1 MKKADDFCYLQS
13 HQLFLLRL
21 FKIKEDKMFLTSLAL
36 IFLVGLLLSNLA
48 KKLKLPDLLGML
60 ITGMLL
66 GPYILNL
73 LDPNLLLISPDLRTM
88 ALVIILLRAGLSLD
102 FKALK
107 KVGRPALLMCFVP
120 ATLELIGVI
129 LFAPILFHISF
140 LEAAILGT
148 VLAAVSP
155 AVIVPRMVRL
165 IEQGYGT
172 NKSIPQLI
180 MASSSVDDIFV
191 IVLFTSL
198 TTLASEGSFSGLSL
212 FNIPLS
218 IMNGILIGILVGIFL
233 TTYFKKLHLRDSI
246 KTIIL
251 LSASFLLIG
260 LEDALE
266 TLLPFS
272 GLIAIMCVGALLY
285 RNNAPVA
292 QRLSLKLSKL
302 WIAAQLLLF
311 VLVGATV
318 DIAYA
323 LQSLIPALILILIAL
338 IFRAFGVWISLL
350 GTPLN
355 YKERLFCI
363 LAYMP
368 KATVQAA
375 IGSIPLS
382 MGLSCGSIVLTV
394 SIVAILVTA
403 PFGAFCIDTNYQR
416 LLDL

>member
-1 MKKADDFCYLQS
+1 
-13 HQLFLLRL
+13 
-21 FKIKEDKMFLTSLAL
+21 MFLTSLAL

-120 ATLELIGVI
+120 ATLELVGVI

-218 IMNGILIGILVGIFL
+218 IMNGMLIGILVGIFL
-233 TTYFKKLHLRDSI
+233 TAYFKKLHLRDSI

-350 GTPLN
+350 GTSLN

-382 MGLSCGSIVLTV
+382 MGLSCGSIILTV

>member
-1 MKKADDFCYLQS
+1 
-13 HQLFLLRL
+13 
-21 FKIKEDKMFLTSLAL
+21 MFLTSLAL

-218 IMNGILIGILVGIFL
+218 IMNGILIGMLVGIFL

-350 GTPLN
+350 GTSLN

>member
-1 MKKADDFCYLQS
+1 
-13 HQLFLLRL
+13 
-21 FKIKEDKMFLTSLAL
+21 MFLTSLAL

-120 ATLELIGVI
+120 ATLELVGVI

-218 IMNGILIGILVGIFL
+218 IMNGMLIGILVGIFL
-233 TTYFKKLHLRDSI
+233 TAYFKKLHLRDSI

-285 RNNAPVA
+285 RNNTPVA

-350 GTPLN
+350 GTSLN

-382 MGLSCGSIVLTV
+382 MGLSCGSIILTV

-403 PFGAFCIDTNYQR
+403 PFSAFCIDTNYQR

>member
-1 MKKADDFCYLQS
+1 
-13 HQLFLLRL
+13 
-21 FKIKEDKMFLTSLAL
+21 MFLTSLAL

-120 ATLELIGVI
+120 ATLELVGVI

-218 IMNGILIGILVGIFL
+218 IMNGMLIGILVGIFL
-233 TTYFKKLHLRDSI
+233 TAYFKKLHLRDSI

-350 GTPLN
+350 GTSLN

-382 MGLSCGSIVLTV
+382 MGLSCGSIILTV

-403 PFGAFCIDTNYQR
+403 PFSAFCIDTNYQR